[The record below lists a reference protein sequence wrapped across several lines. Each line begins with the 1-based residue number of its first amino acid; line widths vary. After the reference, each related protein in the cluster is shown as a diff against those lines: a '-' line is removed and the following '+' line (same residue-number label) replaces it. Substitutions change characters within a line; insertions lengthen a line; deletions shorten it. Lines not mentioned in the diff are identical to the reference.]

1 MQTFLQRFQPVVAGV
16 LQGFDRLRFRGSQRQ
31 LGFVRG
37 MSSWLGAMHILLK
50 EYKVWAK
57 DQTDELCEAIEGRA
71 KKQGLYRFLNNC
83 QESKEEVALQMAAE
97 QRRTEGLIAVLGC
110 VEPCQIIQVRGNFQT
125 KKLELQVEPAKC
137 KHYYH
142 YYLDRDY
149 GLRYT
154 RLQTWLPYTM
164 HIGLNGRDWLAQRLD
179 RLGIDYRKQDNC
191 FPWIADFARAQKAAN
206 QQTRT
211 NWSSLLDRWA
221 KQSNPLHA
229 KFLHPCPV
237 PYYWSVESAEYATDI
252 AFHSAEELQRWY
264 PLFVRH
270 ACETLQGSDVL
281 RFLGYRV
288 RQDGR
293 PRKDLVGE
301 VTTHVNE
308 LVEGTRVK
316 HQAVNNLLK
325 MYDKFGVVLR
335 VETLVRDV
343 RHFKVYRTKENN
355 PDGPLQNLRM
365 RKGVADLH
373 QRAEVSR
380 KITVRYTE
388 SLATIEAKQPLRE
401 VTDDLGQRKTWKG
414 RSARALNP
422 VAGEDAAL
430 LEAVSRGEF
439 QIAGFCNS
447 DIRVRL
453 FGETTD
459 AAEQRRQSAKV
470 TRLLRLLRAHGL
482 IVKRAKTNRY
492 QVSDNGRDAIS
503 AILAARKADTKRL
516 LQAA

>member
-1 MQTFLQRFQPVVAGV
+1 M
-16 LQGFDRLRFRGSQRQ
+16 
-31 LGFVRG
+31 
-37 MSSWLGAMHILLK
+37 
-50 EYKVWAK
+50 
-57 DQTDELCEAIEGRA
+57 
-71 KKQGLYRFLNNC
+71 
-83 QESKEEVALQMAAE
+83 
-97 QRRTEGLIAVLGC
+97 
-110 VEPCQIIQVRGNFQT
+110 
-125 KKLELQVEPAKC
+125 
-137 KHYYH
+137 
-142 YYLDRDY
+142 
-149 GLRYT
+149 
-154 RLQTWLPYTM
+154 
-164 HIGLNGRDWLAQRLD
+164 
-179 RLGIDYRKQDNC
+179 
-191 FPWIADFARAQKAAN
+191 
-206 QQTRT
+206 
-211 NWSSLLDRWA
+211 
-221 KQSNPLHA
+221 
-229 KFLHPCPV
+229 

-388 SLATIEAKQPLRE
+388 SLATIEAKQPLRALQ
-401 VTDDLGQRKTWKG
+401 DDLGRAAKPGGAGPRERWRSCG
-414 RSARALNP
+414 RRGCGFAP
-422 VAGEDAAL
+422 
-430 LEAVSRGEF
+430 EAVSRGEF
-439 QIAGFCNS
+439 QIAGFYGNS

-470 TRLLRLLRAHGL
+470 TRLLQLLRAHGL
-482 IVKRAKTNRY
+482 IAQAAPRQTVTKCPTM
-492 QVSDNGRDAIS
+492 DGMPIS
-503 AILAARKADTKRL
+503 AILAARKLTPSGYSKPHRRL
-516 LQAA
+516 GKSARRAKNSSVQ